1 MTRREYLTALNQYLV
16 TMSESEKM
24 AILKEYDDHLRKGFE
39 AGKTESQVCA
49 SLGAPYDVA
58 NEFLEG
64 RHPKAPTYPTQSRP
78 QTAQPRPQTH
88 SSSDYIGSSHRQT
101 STTRTGVSQPR
112 PQTSSAP
119 ASTQTPQDIFSEPTY
134 PQPQRPA
141 YSEPTYPQPQ
151 RPAYSEPSYPQP
163 QRPAYSEPSYPQ
175 TQRPAYSEPSYPQTQ
190 RPAYSEPSYP
200 QMQRPAYSEPSY
212 PQTQRPT
219 YSEPSYPQTQRSAYV
234 PDDQAYVDYDRAE
247 SEREI
252 EPKKKKRESKYS
264 MTGII
269 VVAVIGVLLVPT
281 MGFAIYYLVRGLY
294 ELLRAFPGTGVAL
307 IAAGGSLSANSLW
320 ICLGLIFIGISFLAL
335 TGLLIMAIIEI
346 TKLFIKLFR
355 YILKECKKMIK
366 EGSF

>member
-24 AILKEYDDHLRKGFE
+24 AILKEYDDHFRKGFE

-141 YSEPTYPQPQ
+141 YSEPSYPQTQRPAYSEPTYPQPQRPAYSEPTYPQPQ
-151 RPAYSEPSYPQP
+151 RPAYSEPSYPQTP
-163 QRPAYSEPSYPQ
+163 
-175 TQRPAYSEPSYPQTQ
+175 
-190 RPAYSEPSYP
+190 
-200 QMQRPAYSEPSY
+200 
-212 PQTQRPT
+212 
-219 YSEPSYPQTQRSAYV
+219 RSAYV

>member
-24 AILKEYDDHLRKGFE
+24 AILKEYDDHFRKGFE

-141 YSEPTYPQPQ
+141 YSEP
-151 RPAYSEPSYPQP
+151 
-163 QRPAYSEPSYPQ
+163 SYPQ
-175 TQRPAYSEPSYPQTQ
+175 TP
-190 RPAYSEPSYP
+190 
-200 QMQRPAYSEPSY
+200 
-212 PQTQRPT
+212 
-219 YSEPSYPQTQRSAYV
+219 RSAYV

>member
-24 AILKEYDDHLRKGFE
+24 AILKEYDDHFRKGFE
-39 AGKTESQVCA
+39 AGKTEAQISA

-141 YSEPTYPQPQ
+141 YSEP
-151 RPAYSEPSYPQP
+151 
-163 QRPAYSEPSYPQ
+163 SYPQ
-175 TQRPAYSEPSYPQTQ
+175 TP
-190 RPAYSEPSYP
+190 
-200 QMQRPAYSEPSY
+200 
-212 PQTQRPT
+212 
-219 YSEPSYPQTQRSAYV
+219 RSAYV

>member
-24 AILKEYDDHLRKGFE
+24 AILKEYDDHFRKGFE

-134 PQPQRPA
+134 PQ
-141 YSEPTYPQPQ
+141 TQ
-151 RPAYSEPSYPQP
+151 RPAYSEPSF
-163 QRPAYSEPSYPQ
+163 PQ

-190 RPAYSEPSYP
+190 RPACSEPSYP
-200 QMQRPAYSEPSY
+200 QM
-212 PQTQRPT
+212 
-219 YSEPSYPQTQRSAYV
+219 QRSAYV

>member
-24 AILKEYDDHLRKGFE
+24 AILKEYDDHFRKGFE

-151 RPAYSEPSYPQP
+151 RPAYSEPSYPQ
-163 QRPAYSEPSYPQ
+163 
-175 TQRPAYSEPSYPQTQ
+175 TQRPAYSEPSYPQT
-190 RPAYSEPSYP
+190 P
-200 QMQRPAYSEPSY
+200 
-212 PQTQRPT
+212 
-219 YSEPSYPQTQRSAYV
+219 RSAYV